1 MTPLTSHRRW
11 PLLVL
16 PMLICLGLLMFV
28 VFLFGLVDVEESFKR
43 FANALLTSFSVVSA
57 LLAIAMFSYAD
68 SRERPLA
75 PVFTM
80 IAVSAVG
87 GFLTFG
93 ILSVGGDILLEAN
106 GSAMAQILYNII
118 QLLVVTSALFIAGGL
133 VLGTAF
139 SIITRGEER
148 SIFEEE

>member
-1 MTPLTSHRRW
+1 
-11 PLLVL
+11 
-16 PMLICLGLLMFV
+16 
-28 VFLFGLVDVEESFKR
+28 
-43 FANALLTSFSVVSA
+43 
-57 LLAIAMFSYAD
+57 
-68 SRERPLA
+68 
-75 PVFTM
+75 
-80 IAVSAVG
+80 
-87 GFLTFG
+87 
-93 ILSVGGDILLEAN
+93 LLEAN